1 MAAITL
7 PPIPPQPAADATPA
21 VWDVYL
27 RILALYSAAAGQ
39 DSAAKTQDA
48 INAQTAQMVK
58 MTAAAERSATL
69 MQQLLDQPAPAPAAG
84 DSARVAMAALMTEG
98 GSEKPPAE
106 VAQAVLARVA
116 AVDTMLGG

>member
-84 DSARVAMAALMTEG
+84 DSARVAMAALPEPVIQT
-98 GSEKPPAE
+98 SAATAKPLMPPDRVPRADS
-106 VAQAVLARVA
+106 VAL
-116 AVDTMLGG
+116 

>member
-48 INAQTAQMVK
+48 INAQTAQRSWDRTMCDARRLWH
-58 MTAAAERSATL
+58 TAQSTT
-69 MQQLLDQPAPAPAAG
+69 D
-84 DSARVAMAALMTEG
+84 
-98 GSEKPPAE
+98 
-106 VAQAVLARVA
+106 
-116 AVDTMLGG
+116 